1 MFFIP
6 IRLDMVELGVG
17 TVVEVV
23 FQLIHAQYLVH
34 PVRRLYNHLHL
45 LDHLSDTQWSSFLR
59 IHSSLSILKL
69 MIERLNKVIIVD
81 NVIYLGL
88 IERETMTLMKNAK
101 RWKSSLNTSQNVIK
115 TKTSKRSWK
124 FS

>member
-1 MFFIP
+1 M
-6 IRLDMVELGVG
+6 LELRVG
-17 TVVEVV
+17 TTVEVI
-23 FQLIHAQYLVH
+23 FQLLHDQNLVRL
-34 PVRRLYNHLHL
+34 VRSLYGHLHL

-81 NVIYLGL
+81 NVIYLRL
-88 IERETMTLMKNAK
+88 IERDTMTLMKKMK
-101 RWKSSLNTSQNVIK
+101 RWKSSLNISQNVVK
-115 TKTSKRSWK
+115 TKTSKNSWT